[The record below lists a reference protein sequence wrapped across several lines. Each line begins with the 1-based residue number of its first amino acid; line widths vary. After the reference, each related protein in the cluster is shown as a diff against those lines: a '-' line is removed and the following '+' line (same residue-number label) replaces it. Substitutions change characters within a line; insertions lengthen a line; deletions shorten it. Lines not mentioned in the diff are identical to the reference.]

1 MTQCISHSRGG
12 DEGYKGLEGAPMTAK
27 DAKTDVGNHTQP
39 SLWTT
44 AASPAID
51 QLCVFEKLA

>member
-1 MTQCISHSRGG
+1 
-12 DEGYKGLEGAPMTAK
+12 MTAK
-27 DAKTDVGNHTQP
+27 DAKTDAGNPAQP
-39 SLWTT
+39 SLWIT